1 MTVRRF
7 QGAALALA
15 CAVGA
20 VFLTGAG
27 TIVQTRA
34 CSETIAVS
42 PARGGI
48 GGCGW
53 RPSPGR
59 PPARQP
65 LDRHPSTSG
74 HAQLTAAELPLGP
87 PADFVATAT
96 RHIDPSERPALSAGD
111 RDTDRA
117 MVLVVGWTM
126 LVLLGGGFLAGGS
139 PGEER
144 AHRAPARRSRH
155 GKHRAGDAAG
165 PLRVRYYLQPETT
178 PVERF
183 LSK

>member
-15 CAVGA
+15 CAVGS
-20 VFLTGAG
+20 VLSIGAAA
-27 TIVQTRA
+27 IVPTRA
-34 CSETIAVS
+34 CSETISVG

-48 GGCGW
+48 GACGW
-53 RPSPGR
+53 RPTPGR
-59 PPARQP
+59 PPAQPP
-65 LDRHPSTSG
+65 LDRHPSTSD
-74 HAQLTAAELPLGP
+74 HAQLTAVELPSGP

-96 RHIDPSERPALSAGD
+96 RHVDPRERPPLSAAD
-111 RDTDRA
+111 AVTDRA

-126 LVLLGGGFLAGGS
+126 VVLLGGGFLAGW

-144 AHRAPARRSRH
+144 AQRGPGRRSRH
-155 GKHRAGDAAG
+155 GKHRARNAAG
-165 PLRVRYYLQPETT
+165 PLVVRYYLQPEIT

>member
-1 MTVRRF
+1 VRRF

-20 VFLTGAG
+20 VSLIGAG
-27 TIVQTRA
+27 AMVQTRA
-34 CSETIAVS
+34 CSETVAVN

-48 GGCGW
+48 GACGW
-53 RPSPGR
+53 RPTHGR
-59 PPARQP
+59 PPAQQP

-74 HAQLTAAELPLGP
+74 HAQLTAAELPSGP
-87 PADFVATAT
+87 PAEFVATAT
-96 RHIDPSERPALSAGD
+96 RHIDAGQRPPLSAGD
-111 RDTDRA
+111 PVTDRA

-126 LVLLGGGFLAGGS
+126 LVLLGGGLLAGGS
-139 PGEER
+139 PGEQ
-144 AHRAPARRSRH
+144 RAPHAPSRRTRH

-165 PLRVRYYLQPETT
+165 PLVVRYYLQPEIT